1 MPDDCMRH
9 FRLKTRYLMDRLV
22 RKFGYDLVSAIV
34 PKDNV
39 QMHKRLKNIKKVQ
52 VKKKKDKDARA
63 AAAAGD
69 EDDDSDD
76 MADEKFKVWVA
87 MFLVDLTLE
96 NVTLRRGLTLAVP
109 KKFCTMSTLYCPS
122 PLSPSPTFNRL
133 TCYGQVGSELRGEA
147 GARLKWCKPFSVLQE
162 HAFFVRFEENSILP
176 KSAKLGFFPLKLN
189 FFP

>member
-1 MPDDCMRH
+1 MPQSVEEIEDQFNISALQCSFFTGIVKSLLKMPDDCMRH

-96 NVTLRRGLTLAVP
+96 T
-109 KKFCTMSTLYCPS
+109 
-122 PLSPSPTFNRL
+122 
-133 TCYGQVGSELRGEA
+133 
-147 GARLKWCKPFSVLQE
+147 
-162 HAFFVRFEENSILP
+162 
-176 KSAKLGFFPLKLN
+176 
-189 FFP
+189 